1 MMLTLDEIIAACGYI
16 TTIDLLGRTI
26 TGTGYLIA
34 PNLVATCG
42 HVVKDAAPEEIRIS
56 FDGSARVAKNVTVN
70 ADTDC
75 AVIELDSPL
84 SGITPLRIG
93 GPCIWKATWD
103 SYGFP
108 SAAKGAGVTMSG
120 IVSNPKAKDDLH
132 AEVLELTSPEVAA
145 GMATPLH
152 GFSGSPVIVDGWVV
166 GHLKRFLP
174 DTGEPNRPAFGKVYA
189 TRAACVHGLLAGTDT
204 TLAEPLPVEPPQ
216 ADTPAYKTHLDK
228 VRTLLG
234 QWSHEE
240 MPPGQAGLVAAESL
254 IQLGVPEEAINVL
267 VDVPQT
273 IGKEL
278 AVRKNQLFA
287 LALAKTLQ
295 PENIEKAVGIL
306 EELRADGNFDAE
318 TGGLLGGRFKQ
329 MWYQSGKKA
338 DLERSHKM
346 YLETFA
352 TSSDPYPGINAA
364 ATALWLGDKKESER
378 IASEVLA
385 HVDAKSPGSM
395 DHWDLATKAEALTLT
410 GNIGQAREWYQ
421 KAAKRCDY
429 APESIN
435 TMRSQAIKNIDSMGI
450 NADVFGGVF
459 K

>member
-1 MMLTLDEIIAACGYI
+1 MLTLDEIIAACGYI
-16 TTIDLLGRTI
+16 TATDSLGRPL

-42 HVVKDAAPEEIRIS
+42 HVVKDVVPEAISIS
-56 FDGSARVAKNVTVN
+56 FDGIMKTAKSVSVN
-70 ADTDC
+70 TDTDC
-75 AVIELDSPL
+75 AVIELDVAL
-84 SGITPLRIG
+84 SSVTPLRIG
-93 GPCIWKATWD
+93 GPCVWKATWD

-108 SAAKGAGVTMSG
+108 AAAKGAGITMSG

-152 GFSGSPVIVDGWVV
+152 GFSGSPVIVDGFVV

-174 DTGEPNRPAFGKVYA
+174 DTDKPDHPAFGKVYA
-189 TRAACVHGLLAGTDT
+189 TRAACVHSLLAGTDLVLT
-204 TLAEPLPVEPPQ
+204 EPLPIELPQ
-216 ADTPAYKTHLDK
+216 ADTPTYKAHLDK
-228 VRTLLG
+228 IRTLLAK
-234 QWSHEE
+234 WSLEE

-267 VDVPQT
+267 VNVPQK
-273 IGKEL
+273 IGKYL
-278 AVRKNQLFA
+278 AIRKNQLFA
-287 LALAKTLQ
+287 LALAKTSQ

-306 EELRADGNFDAE
+306 EKLRANGNFDAE

-329 MWYQSGKKA
+329 LWNRSGNNT

-346 YLETFA
+346 YLDTFN
-352 TSSDPYPGINAA
+352 TSNDPYPGINAA
-364 ATALWLGDKKESER
+364 ATALWLGNQEESKR

-385 HVDAKSPGSM
+385 HIDAKTPGSM
-395 DHWDLATKAEALTLT
+395 NYWDLATKAEALTLT
-410 GNIGQAREWYQ
+410 GNITEAKEWYQ
-421 KAAKRCDY
+421 KAAERCDY

-435 TMRSQAIKNIDSMGI
+435 TMRTQAIMNIDSLGV
-450 NADVFGGVF
+450 NADVFGNVF

>member
-1 MMLTLDEIIAACGYI
+1 MLTLDEIIAACGYI
-16 TTIDLLGRTI
+16 TATNSLGMPL

-42 HVVKDAAPEEIRIS
+42 HVVKDVVPEAISIS
-56 FDGSARVAKNVTVN
+56 FDGTMRTSKSVSVN
-70 ADTDC
+70 TDTDC
-75 AVIELDSPL
+75 AVIELDTPL
-84 SGITPLRIG
+84 SGVTPLSIG
-93 GPCIWKATWD
+93 GPCVWKATWD

-108 SAAKGAGVTMSG
+108 AAAKGAGVTMSG

-152 GFSGSPVIVDGWVV
+152 GFSGSPVIVDGFVV

-189 TRAACVHGLLAGTDT
+189 TRAACVHGLLVSSDT
-204 TLAEPLPVEPPQ
+204 TLIEPLPVELPQ
-216 ADTPAYKTHLDK
+216 ANTPAYKTHLNK
-228 VRTLLG
+228 VRALLA

-240 MPPGQAGLVAAESL
+240 MPPGKAGLVAAESL
-254 IQLGVPEEAINVL
+254 IQLGVPNEAINVL
-267 VDVPQT
+267 TNVPQT

-278 AVRKNQLFA
+278 AVRKDQLFA
-287 LALAKTLQ
+287 LALAKTSQ
-295 PENIEKAVGIL
+295 PENIEKAVDIL
-306 EELRADGNFDAE
+306 EQLRADGNFDAE

-329 MWYQSGKKA
+329 LWLHYRNQT

-346 YLETFA
+346 YLDTFD

-364 ATALWLGDKKESER
+364 ATALWLGNKDESKR

-385 HVDAKSPGSM
+385 HIDAKTPGSM
-395 DHWDLATKAEALTLT
+395 NYWDLATKAEALTLT
-410 GNIGQAREWYQ
+410 GNITEAKEWYQ
-421 KAAKRCDY
+421 KAAECCDY

-435 TMRSQAIKNIDSMGI
+435 TMRTQAIMNIDSMGV
-450 NADVFGGVF
+450 NADVFGNVF